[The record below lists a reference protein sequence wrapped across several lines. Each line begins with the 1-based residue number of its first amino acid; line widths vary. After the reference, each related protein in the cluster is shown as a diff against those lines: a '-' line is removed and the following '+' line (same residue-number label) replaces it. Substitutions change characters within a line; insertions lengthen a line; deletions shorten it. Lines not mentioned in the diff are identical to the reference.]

1 MQHASTHW
9 RIVNPEL
16 ARRRRGFSAASE
28 DFRKIALKN
37 A

>member
-1 MQHASTHW
+1 MFTSGVIASGD
-9 RIVNPEL
+9 R
-16 ARRRRGFSAASE
+16 AMASE